1 MERKK
6 KKRNTEQNKYSLSLS
21 KDLTCKS
28 VSRNA
33 YACKYLGQFT
43 AAKHSS
49 RDHLKTRESGNTIS
63 EYKEPEEVRNPHQ
76 AVKYKK
82 KNALNCV
89 QKRGKFLFL
98 PSFENGATFISSSSN
113 HEESNPIEQW
123 KHSIINKC

>member
-21 KDLTCKS
+21 KDLTCIS

-82 KNALNCV
+82 KRIKLCSE
-89 QKRGKFLFL
+89 KGKI
-98 PSFENGATFISSSSN
+98 FIFA
-113 HEESNPIEQW
+113 QF
-123 KHSIINKC
+123 

>member
-33 YACKYLGQFT
+33 CKYLGQFT

-63 EYKEPEEVRNPHQ
+63 EHKEPEEVRNPHQ

-82 KNALNCV
+82 KRIKLCSE
-89 QKRGKFLFL
+89 KGK
-98 PSFENGATFISSSSN
+98 NFIFA
-113 HEESNPIEQW
+113 QF
-123 KHSIINKC
+123 